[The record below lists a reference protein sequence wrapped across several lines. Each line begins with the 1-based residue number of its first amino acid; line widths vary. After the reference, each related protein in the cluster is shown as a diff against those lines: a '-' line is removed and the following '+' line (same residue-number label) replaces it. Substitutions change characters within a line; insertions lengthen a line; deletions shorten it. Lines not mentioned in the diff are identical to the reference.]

1 MIRTGFLPR
10 DFPGKP
16 RGGGGH
22 AQLLTGVE
30 EEAKG
35 GSSVLWG
42 QMDGRKWFHQGAGRV
57 RQHGFA
63 LCSHHFSMAEA
74 LVSKPHV
81 DFQRLIGDVSS
92 PCHT

>member
-1 MIRTGFLPR
+1 MRPCSGWISQEENGNWSGRKVIRTGFLPR

-57 RQHGFA
+57 KAARVCTASTPLQHG
-63 LCSHHFSMAEA
+63 
-74 LVSKPHV
+74 
-81 DFQRLIGDVSS
+81 
-92 PCHT
+92 

>member
-1 MIRTGFLPR
+1 MFGVDKPGGEWQLERKEGDTTGFLPR

-42 QMDGRKWFHQGAGRV
+42 QMDCRKWFHRGAGRV
-57 RQHGFA
+57 KAARVCTAFTPLQHG
-63 LCSHHFSMAEA
+63 
-74 LVSKPHV
+74 
-81 DFQRLIGDVSS
+81 
-92 PCHT
+92 